1 MQSRKV
7 ADLEPQNTT
16 GLDPEITTQDLLE
29 AKITLEEIKKILR
42 RPSQHTDIKEEIK

>member
-29 AKITLEEIKKILR
+29 AKIILKKIKKILR
-42 RPSQHTDIKEEIK
+42 RPNQHTDIKGEIK